1 MSLSMGNLTGCSFRT
16 VNLNLQ
22 WSLISSASRK
32 RIELFERKS
41 NFCFLCEEVS
51 KRHRVL
57 NRNFA
62 RSWCFGA
69 NNNGDNDG
77 DSSKNASNDSNL
89 ATTTSRDE
97 AEERA
102 QSSDDFDSD
111 ESKASISSRINRPPP
126 EVVKYFTDPNAI
138 EPPDM
143 QILFPFVE
151 SALPL
156 AYGVL
161 GVQLFHFKSILLDQK
176 TKVDISMFLFA
187 GATLSFS
194 MFAVGL
200 LLSSNPNAAGFA
212 GS

>member
-1 MSLSMGNLTGCSFRT
+1 MGNLTSCSFRT
-16 VNLNLQ
+16 VNLNQQ

-32 RIELFERKS
+32 RIELLERKS
-41 NFCFLCEEVS
+41 NFCFLCKELW

-62 RSWCFGA
+62 RPWCFGA

-77 DSSKNASNDSNL
+77 DSSNNASNDSNL

-102 QSSDDFDSD
+102 QSNDDFDSD
-111 ESKASISSRINRPPP
+111 ESKASISSRINRLPP

-143 QILFPFVE
+143 QLLFPFLVYYYFLCR
-151 SALPL
+151 ALCR
-156 AYGVL
+156 
-161 GVQLFHFKSILLDQK
+161 K
-176 TKVDISMFLFA
+176 
-187 GATLSFS
+187 
-194 MFAVGL
+194 
-200 LLSSNPNAAGFA
+200 
-212 GS
+212 